1 MDDKLDFTIY
11 CIENYKVEKNLT
23 GSETVVLFDKYDVFR
38 FITESY
44 EALHTVS
51 NDYIIADITSY
62 INTQQ
67 KNQLFSF

>member
-38 FITESY
+38 FINESY
-44 EALHTVS
+44 EALHTIS
-51 NDYIIADITSY
+51 NDYIIDDINAY
-62 INTQQ
+62 IGNHQIG
-67 KNQLFSF
+67 NS